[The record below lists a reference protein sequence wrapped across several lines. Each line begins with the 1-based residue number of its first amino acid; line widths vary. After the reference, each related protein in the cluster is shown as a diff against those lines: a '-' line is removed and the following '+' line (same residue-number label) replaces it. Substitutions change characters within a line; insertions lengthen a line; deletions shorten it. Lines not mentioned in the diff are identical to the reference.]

1 MDNKLMDFSFIEQ
14 LLDLPRI
21 KIRRIVQQKA
31 EILIWVYIPDGEHI
45 CPECGLVH
53 SKVSETTEMKV
64 RDLSIFGKTCYLII
78 EKGRL
83 HCPCSFRGYEAIDF
97 VDQYQRQTL
106 RFTEFLF
113 KLCDRMTIMDASELL
128 QVNWKRAHTTDKNVL
143 KHLKETTPLPSM
155 SVIGVDE
162 ISFEKYHKYFTIVY
176 DIRNS
181 NGVLF
186 VAKDRKEESLTS
198 FFEQLTP
205 EQRQS
210 ITVVCMDFWDP
221 YIKSVKQNI
230 PQATI
235 VFDRY
240 HLKKHL
246 NDCIDGLR
254 RSLVCQADKEQKKII
269 KNKRWV
275 LLKNPA
281 NHTKKDRASLLEL
294 KEINMPLYE
303 AYLLKEEFDDFF
315 DCATKQC
322 GIRFIENWFKKIPD
336 QIKQYFQSFYN
347 MLIRYL
353 DGIVSF
359 LVYRYTNAV
368 AEGLNNK
375 IKVLKRMAYGYRS
388 EEYFKLKILRRC
400 GYLKFQNPGLL
411 GH

>member
-1 MDNKLMDFSFIEQ
+1 MDYQLIEQ
-14 LLDLPRI
+14 LLNLPRI
-21 KIRRIVQQKA
+21 KIRNIVQQKD
-31 EILIWVYIPDGEHI
+31 EILIWVYIPNGHHI
-45 CPECGLVH
+45 CPKCGQVH
-53 SKVSETTEMKV
+53 FKVSETTEMKV
-64 RDLSIFGKTCYLII
+64 RDLSIFDKTCYLII

-83 HCPCSFRGYEAIDF
+83 HCSCSFRGYEAIDF
-97 VDQYQRQTL
+97 VDKYQRQTL

-128 QVNWKRAHTTDKNVL
+128 QVNWKRAYTTDKNVL
-143 KHLKETTPLPSM
+143 KHLKNTTLFPRM

-176 DIRNS
+176 DITNS

-186 VAKDRKEESLTS
+186 VTKDRKEQSLTS
-198 FFEQLTP
+198 FFDELTD
-205 EQRQS
+205 EQRQC
-210 ITVVCMDFWDP
+210 IKVVCMDFWDP

-230 PQATI
+230 PHANI

-246 NDCIDGLR
+246 NDCVDKLR
-254 RSLVCQADKEQKKII
+254 RSLVSQADKEQKKVI

-275 LLKNPA
+275 LLKNQA
-281 NHTKKDRASLLEL
+281 NHTQKDSESLLEL

-315 DCATKQC
+315 DCTTKQS
-322 GIRFIENWFKKIPD
+322 GINFIEKWFKKIPD
-336 QIKQYFQSFYN
+336 EIKQYFQSFYN
-347 MLIRYL
+347 LLICYL
-353 DGIVSF
+353 DGVVSY
-359 LVYRYTNAV
+359 LVYRYTNSV

-375 IKVLKRMAYGYRS
+375 IKVLKRMAYGYKS

-400 GYLKFQNPGLL
+400 GYLKFPDPVIITY
-411 GH
+411 

>member
-1 MDNKLMDFSFIEQ
+1 MDYRLIEQ

-21 KIRRIVQQKA
+21 RISRIVQQQDA
-31 EILIWVYIPDGEHI
+31 ILIWVYVPDGQHV
-45 CPECGLVH
+45 CPKCGLVH

-83 HCPCSFRGYEAIDF
+83 HCPCSFRGYEAIGF
-97 VDQYQRQTL
+97 ADQYQRQTL

-113 KLCDRMTIMDASELL
+113 QLCDRMTIMDASELL
-128 QVNWKRAHTTDKNVL
+128 QVNWKRAHITDKNVL
-143 KHLKETTPLPSM
+143 QHLKKTTPFPSM

-176 DIRNS
+176 DITTS

-186 VAKDRKEESLTS
+186 IARDRKAQSLTS
-198 FFEQLTP
+198 FFEQLTE

-210 ITVVCMDFWDP
+210 ITVVCLDFWDP
-221 YIKSVKQNI
+221 FIKSVTQNI
-230 PQATI
+230 PHATI

-246 NDCIDGLR
+246 NDCIDNLR
-254 RSLVCQADKEQKKII
+254 RGLVSQADDEQKKII

-275 LLKNPA
+275 LLKNRT
-281 NHTKKDRASLLEL
+281 NHTQQDRASLLEL

-315 DCATKQC
+315 DCISKQS
-322 GIRFIENWFKKIPD
+322 GINFIENWFRKIPD
-336 QIKQYFQSFYN
+336 IIKQYFQSFYD

-353 DGIVSF
+353 DGVVSY

-388 EEYFKLKILRRC
+388 EDYFKLKILRRC
-400 GYLKFQNPGLL
+400 GYLKFQTPVLTEY
-411 GH
+411 